1 MIPTLTHNSDIVSDI
16 SSGNIYDILS
26 GILSDICSD
35 IQSGRLYGIL
45 SDIYTGTCVDT
56 FFSGMSSG
64 PGPLHSIRSSRYGVE
79 GQAHSTA
86 FGAGDMAASAAS
98 AACEVEAKEEED
110 NMKKNKKKKKKKKE
124 RKKRKRSGTF
134 VKIWRPSPGRL
145 AVGEQYKHIYK
156 YHLVI

>member
-1 MIPTLTHNSDIVSDI
+1 MYIH
-16 SSGNIYDILS
+16 
-26 GILSDICSD
+26 
-35 IQSGRLYGIL
+35 
-45 SDIYTGTCVDT
+45 

-98 AACEVEAKEEED
+98 AACEEEAKEED

-124 RKKRKRSGTF
+124 KERKKRRSGTF
-134 VKIWRPSPGRL
+134 VKI
-145 AVGEQYKHIYK
+145 
-156 YHLVI
+156 